1 MEKKITK
8 EIRKTV
14 AKDMRKTVG
23 AVEVMRVS
31 EAIVTNAD
39 AIYAV
44 PGDAVYLAKS
54 ILFLARTRRL
64 TMRLRC
70 DSRAIFR
77 LALPCLRNAAS
88 ASTAISTAQP
98 PLSGS
103 APMGASRKLRS
114 SIVPILNKGM

>member
-1 MEKKITK
+1 MKKKITK
-8 EIRKTV
+8 ENRKTV
-14 AKDMRKTVG
+14 AKGMRKTVG

-31 EAIVTNAD
+31 EAIGINAD

-44 PGDAVYLAKS
+44 PGDAVYLAK
-54 ILFLARTRRL
+54 IIVLGEERIL
-64 TMRLRC
+64 TMSEWS

-103 APMGASRKLRS
+103 EPMGASRKLRS
-114 SIVPILNKGM
+114 SIVSILNKGM